1 MRIMNLTTRLLTLI
15 GAAVS
20 SAFAWR
26 LLQPEVAQ
34 RSPSR
39 FLASALP
46 TRDGRPPMALV
57 TGASAGIGEAFARR
71 LARSGY
77 SLVLV
82 ARRSDRLEA
91 LADALQR
98 QHAVE
103 AQALAADL
111 AAPDDIE
118 RVAGVASDLSEAGR
132 LDLLINNAGFGTVGN
147 YADLP
152 LHSQLD
158 MLNVHVTTTMSL
170 TRAVLPGMLRRR
182 RGGIVNVASTA
193 GWYPLPGNATYSA
206 TKRFLINF
214 SESLQSEL
222 DGTGLCVQAVCP
234 GFTYSEFH
242 DTAAYRA
249 SGFRRE
255 RLPWFVWQTAEQV
268 VEASLNALGREV
280 VCIPGMHNRAVTM
293 MRMFVP
299 SAILRQVWRRM
310 GPNQPRSAPT
320 V

>member
-1 MRIMNLTTRLLTLI
+1 MNLATRFLTLI

-20 SAFAWR
+20 GAFAWR
-26 LLQPEVAQ
+26 LLQPEVVQ
-34 RSPSR
+34 RGPSR

-46 TRDGRPPMALV
+46 TRDGRPPVALV

-77 SLVLV
+77 GLVLV
-82 ARRSDRLEA
+82 ARRRERLDA
-91 LADALQR
+91 LADALQQ

-103 AQALAADL
+103 AQSLVADL
-111 AAPDDIE
+111 AEPEDIE
-118 RVAGVASDLSEAGR
+118 RVAGVASDLSESGR

-152 LHSQLD
+152 LQSQLD

-170 TRAVLPGMLRRR
+170 IRAALPGMLRRG

-206 TKRFLINF
+206 TKRYLINF

-222 DGTGLCVQAVCP
+222 DGTGICVQALCP

-255 RLPWFVWQTAEQV
+255 QLPWFMWQTAEEV

-280 VCIPGMHNRAVTM
+280 VCIPGIHNRVVTM
-293 MRMFVP
+293 MQMFVP
-299 SAILRQVWRRM
+299 RAILGQVWRRIK
-310 GPNQPRSAPT
+310 
-320 V
+320 